1 MCEFSQ
7 RLIAW
12 LDGELPEGEAAKMER
27 HLGECAQCRGQLDAY
42 RQASDAFEAYSNAC
56 ADAAMSAK
64 SAKRGR
70 RSLRPAQ
77 AVSAAAAIAAMVA
90 TFFLFT
96 ARVRHS
102 AVVGTAAEIGSTT
115 AASQPVHTAQQEP
128 ARQLAAVAPPGV
140 TPQVVKSKGA
150 ERISHPAPDRR
161 TEAPRPQENTNLL
174 PGAPAVEIS
183 IPADAIFPP
192 GAVPAG
198 VSFTADVTMAS
209 DGSTEQIRLRPQLTE
224 FERKGAQR

>member
-7 RLIAW
+7 RLVAW

-27 HLGECAQCRGQLDAY
+27 HLAECTQCRGQLDAY
-42 RQASDAFEAYSNAC
+42 RQASDAFEAYSNAYG
-56 ADAAMSAK
+56 DAALAAK
-64 SAKRGR
+64 SGR
-70 RSLRPAQ
+70 ISMRPGR

-90 TFFLFT
+90 AFFLFT
-96 ARVRHS
+96 ARIRHS
-102 AVVGTAAEIGSTT
+102 AVVGTPAEIGSTT
-115 AASQPVHTAQQEP
+115 ASSQPVQMAQKEP
-128 ARQLAAVAPPGV
+128 ARQLAAVAPLRA
-140 TPQVVKSKGA
+140 TPHVEKSKGA
-150 ERISHPAPDRR
+150 ERISHPVPDPR

-174 PGAPAVEIS
+174 PGAPAVEIA

-209 DGSTEQIRLRPQLTE
+209 DGSAEQIRLRPQLTE
-224 FERKGAQR
+224 FERNGAQR

>member
-12 LDGELPEGEAAKMER
+12 LDGELTEGEAAKMER
-27 HLGECAQCRGQLDAY
+27 HLADCAQCRGQVNVY
-42 RQASDAFEAYSNAC
+42 RQASDAFEAYSNAYGDT
-56 ADAAMSAK
+56 ALAAK
-64 SAKRGR
+64 PGR
-70 RSLRPAQ
+70 RPVRPAR
-77 AVSAAAAIAAMVA
+77 AVSAAGAIAAMVA
-90 TFFLFT
+90 ALFLFA
-96 ARVRHS
+96 ARSRHS
-102 AVVGTAAEIGSTT
+102 AVVGTAAGIGSAS
-115 AASQPVHTAQQEP
+115 AASQSVQTAQQEP
-128 ARQLAAVAPPGV
+128 ARQLAAVAPPKV
-140 TPQVVKSKGA
+140 TPRVEKGKGA
-150 ERISHPAPDRR
+150 ERISPVPDRR
-161 TEAPRPQENTNLL
+161 AEAPRPQEDTNLL

-209 DGSTEQIRLRPQLTE
+209 DGSAEQIRLRPQLTE